1 MEFPENPEKSRR
13 IFKEYSMKKRF
24 GIGLLVA
31 LVAIVSFY
39 MGTNLQSL
47 VASPGDGRNFIG
59 AVVKDGKIYAVWE
72 NQGVLHS
79 RQVEAR
85 D

>member
-1 MEFPENPEKSRR
+1 
-13 IFKEYSMKKRF
+13 MKKRF
-24 GIGLLVA
+24 GIGLLIA

-47 VASPGDGRNFIG
+47 VASPVGGRNYIG
-59 AVVKDGKIYAVWE
+59 AVVKDGKIYGVWDD
-72 NQGVLHS
+72 NTYLKYS
-79 RQVEAR
+79 EAQKF